1 MSSKVCADKMNMAI
15 DVKQFDP
22 ISITFMGIK
31 KNNIINGHFS
41 KIIYGDSLVTF
52 NGIYVY
58 FQIIPNYVVSF
69 IEPDNYDSEKGMS
82 KRKNEYS
89 IFYLDSNNFNMNVI
103 QQLSSIEH
111 SVIEYYKEL
120 YKINK
125 TSVHQLKSQ
134 LHSGNIKIYKNDADN
149 NGVVVGKPSVL
160 LKTQTSQPINGS
172 SSHKPARSTLHH
184 YYTNTFTNMSIKD
197 AEDSRVC
204 KEMRNYLLKIS
215 GIWENKFSLGITYKI
230 IELGKCLHT

>member
-1 MSSKVCADKMNMAI
+1 MNMAI
-15 DVKQFDP
+15 DIKQFDP

-41 KIIYGDSLVTF
+41 KIIYGDPLVTF
-52 NGIYVY
+52 NGIYIY
-58 FQIIPNYVVSF
+58 FQIIPNYIVSF
-69 IEPDNYDSEKGMS
+69 IEPDTPPHDAERGGN

-89 IFYLDSNNFNMNVI
+89 IFYMDSNNFNLNIV
-103 QQLSSIEH
+103 QQLSSIEN

-134 LHSGNIKIYKNDADN
+134 LHSGNIKIYKNDIDN
-149 NGVVVGKPSVL
+149 SGGMAIGKPAGVSASA
-160 LKTQTSQPINGS
+160 TRPTT
-172 SSHKPARSTLHH
+172 SHKPVRSTLHH
-184 YYTNTFTNMSIKD
+184 YYTNTFTNMSIKE
-197 AEDSRVC
+197 AEDSHVC

-230 IELGKCLHT
+230 IELGKCVK

>member
-1 MSSKVCADKMNMAI
+1 MNMAI
-15 DVKQFDP
+15 DIKQFDP
-22 ISITFMGIK
+22 IAITFMGIK

-52 NGIYVY
+52 NGIYIY

-69 IEPDNYDSEKGMS
+69 VEPDTYDAEKGGN

-89 IFYLDSNNFNMNVI
+89 IFYLDSNNFNLNIVH
-103 QQLSSIEH
+103 QLSSIEH
-111 SVIEYYKEL
+111 SIIEYYKEL

-134 LHSGNIKIYKNDADN
+134 LHSGNIKIYKNDIDSS
-149 NGVVVGKPSVL
+149 GMGGSKLPVS
-160 LKTQTSQPINGS
+160 KTSQTIQTSNVAT
-172 SSHKPARSTLHH
+172 SHKPARSALHH

-197 AEDSRVC
+197 AEDSHVC
-204 KEMRNYLLKIS
+204 KEMRNYLLKVS
-215 GIWENKFSLGITYKI
+215 GIWENKFSLGITYKF
-230 IELGKCLHT
+230 IELGKCIK

>member
-1 MSSKVCADKMNMAI
+1 MNMAI
-15 DVKQFDP
+15 DIKQFDP

-41 KIIYGDSLVTF
+41 KIIYGDSLVTL
-52 NGIYVY
+52 NGIYIY

-69 IEPDNYDSEKGMS
+69 LEPLTHDTEKGNN

-89 IFYLDSNNFNMNVI
+89 IFYIDSNNFNVNII

-125 TSVHQLKSQ
+125 TSVHQLKTQ
-134 LHSGNIKIYKNDADN
+134 LCSGNIKIYKSDIDN
-149 NGVVVGKPSVL
+149 SNSPSTGKPSLSVGPY
-160 LKTQTSQPINGS
+160 TSKLNNS
-172 SSHKPARSTLHH
+172 STSHTPSRSTLHH
-184 YYTNTFTNMSIKD
+184 YYTNTFTNMSIKEI
-197 AEDSRVC
+197 EDSHVC
-204 KEMRNYLLKIS
+204 NEMRNYLLKIS

-230 IELGKCLHT
+230 IELGKCIHT